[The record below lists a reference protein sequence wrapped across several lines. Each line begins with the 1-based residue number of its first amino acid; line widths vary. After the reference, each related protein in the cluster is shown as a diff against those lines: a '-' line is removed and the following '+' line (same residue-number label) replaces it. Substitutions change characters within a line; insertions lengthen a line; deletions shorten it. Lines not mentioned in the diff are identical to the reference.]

1 MRVLLAE
8 DTQELS
14 AALQYVLERSNYT
27 VDTVE
32 TGTDALNYAL
42 TGVYDIILL
51 DVMMPEMDGIKVLKQ
66 LREKKITVPILI
78 MSAKCDLSDRIYG
91 LDCGADDYLGKPF
104 AVTEL
109 LARMRALLRRNE
121 NYLSDVLSF
130 GNLKLDSATYEMY
143 TDFGTARLNNKE
155 FQLMSCFMRNPSRVF
170 SAEEL
175 MEKIWGWESAAEVN
189 VVWTN
194 ITHLRRKME
203 QISANVQIQSLR
215 GAGYRITETCQ
226 IPRRFG

>member
-14 AALQYVLERSNYT
+14 TALQYVLERSNYT
-27 VDTVE
+27 VDAVA
-32 TGTDALNYAL
+32 TGTDALEYGL

-51 DVMMPEMDGIKVLKQ
+51 DLMMPGMDGIEVLKR
-66 LREKKITVPILI
+66 LREKEITVPILI
-78 MSAKCDLSDRIYG
+78 MSAKSDLADRIFG

-121 NYLSDVLSF
+121 NYLSDILTF
-130 GNLKLDSATYEMY
+130 GNLKLDAASYELF
-143 TDFGTARLNNKE
+143 TNAGTVRLNNKE

-175 MEKIWGWESAAEVN
+175 MEKIWGWESTAEIN

-203 QISANVQIQSLR
+203 QVNANVQIQTLR
-215 GAGYRITETCQ
+215 GAGYRISE
-226 IPRRFG
+226 I